1 MYITYDE
8 MSPAMQKAYRS
19 TNAARKV
26 TLFLSLTLIVIVF
39 FAVIIGFGDG
49 MNFQGFIAAIP
60 VAAGCGCAI
69 GGLVHGL
76 VHCEFAFKWLF
87 KNLPL
92 ILALAG
98 CLGLYLLGA
107 FIGVPVI
114 IVDLVLF
121 IKKKPLVYSFE
132 HKHFFMLKSVQNE
145 MEAAMYMEAAEAAR
159 SESVAEKLSN
169 LNKLK
174 AEGTITEEEYSTK
187 KAELLEKI

>member
-1 MYITYDE
+1 MNITYDE
-8 MSPAMQKAYRS
+8 MTPAMQKAYRS

-26 TLFLSLTLIVIVF
+26 TLFLSLALIVIVF

-49 MNFQGFIAAIP
+49 IKNFGAFVAAIS
-60 VAAGCGCAI
+60 VSAGCGCAV

-114 IVDLVLF
+114 IADLVLF

-145 MEAAMYMEAAEAAR
+145 MEAAMYTEAAR

-174 AEGTITEEEYSTK
+174 AEGAITEEEYNTK